1 MELFLKVNFTSMK
14 LNEISIVRTI
24 RKCIGTRYDMSYD
37 KVTTIQ
43 KIRNKTLRENVIL
56 IFSIF
61 FFRKNR
67 LYVTYVRNRAHKET
81 CIPPTRRFIFLFANV
96 NIFKTMLKHFFSV
109 EMFEFRIR
117 GFRRPRSGF

>member
-1 MELFLKVNFTSMK
+1 MELFRKVNFTSMK

-24 RKCIGTRYDMSYD
+24 RKCIGTRYDMSYG

-61 FFRKNR
+61 FFNNAEGKNIQTMQR
-67 LYVTYVRNRAHKET
+67 NFSSTYLAWWSDILALKTYDSLNYNNLRGSTFATSVT
-81 CIPPTRRFIFLFANV
+81 
-96 NIFKTMLKHFFSV
+96 
-109 EMFEFRIR
+109 
-117 GFRRPRSGF
+117 